1 MRKPEE
7 CNIEYCG
14 YSTPRTFDEINF
26 ELLGLK
32 TAIKKAEERISV
44 LEQSAFLANNAIN
57 NQTDNLTEYFS
68 SGSHNDKDSGKDK

>member
-14 YSTPRTFDEINF
+14 YSAPRTFDEINF

-32 TAIKKAEERISV
+32 TAIKKAEERMSV

-57 NQTDNLTEYFS
+57 NQTDNLTDHLIPE
-68 SGSHNDKDSGKDK
+68 SHNDKNSGKDK